1 MSYHSIEFLGFV
13 GVVLLVYYTLG
24 RRRQTAVLAL
34 ANLAFYALVGLK
46 SLPFLLTTALTTFL
60 AAKRIGGIYRE
71 YDDRIK
77 AAAAPERKLL
87 RAEAKARAK
96 KALAVGMA
104 VAIGLLV
111 IGKYT
116 AFALENLNAALGLL
130 RLPQLPVFRLL
141 LPLGISF
148 YTFMALSYL
157 LDVYWK
163 RYPAEDS
170 PVAYFA
176 YLSFFPHVVQG
187 PIDRYNDFKRQLE
200 GGVAFSYDR
209 LASGAQLMLWG
220 LFKKLVVADRL
231 GLFVDA
237 AFAYWNLCRG
247 FVLIAAVVTYSIQI
261 YADFS
266 GCIDI
271 VTGVA
276 EMMGITLRKN
286 FNHPYF
292 SRSMGEFWR
301 RWHMSLQEWFKDY
314 IYFPVST
321 SAFVKNTK
329 RRWAKA
335 GRTRAAELFGSCF
348 PILVVWLVSGIW
360 HGAAWKYVVWGLFHA
375 ALLIGGAI
383 LEPVFAGVNR
393 RLRIDPGHVAW
404 RAWQTLRTFALCCL
418 GRVFFRA
425 DSLRVAFSIL
435 GRMAHPRIAWASL
448 LKPSTYGMNIDRAI
462 VSVAAVVILI
472 VVDAVQERV
481 PIRQT
486 LARRGIALRWL
497 LAYGCLFA
505 VIIFGMYGHGY
516 GSAFIYERY

>member
-1 MSYHSIEFLGFV
+1 MSYHSIQFLGFV
-13 GVVLLVYYTLG
+13 GVVLAVYYTVG
-24 RRRQTAVLAL
+24 RRRQTIVIAL
-34 ANLAFYALVGLK
+34 SNLAFYALSGLK
-46 SLPFLLTTALTTFL
+46 ALPFLLTTALVTFL
-60 AAKRIGGIYRE
+60 AAKRIGGIYRA
-71 YDDRIK
+71 YDARIK
-77 AAAAPERKLL
+77 AAEAAERKVL

-96 KALAVGMA
+96 KALSVGMA

-111 IGKYT
+111 VCKYA
-116 AFALENLNAALGLL
+116 AFALENLNAALGLIHL
-130 RLPQLPVFRLL
+130 KQLPVFRLL
-141 LPLGISF
+141 LPLGVSF
-148 YTFMALSYL
+148 YTFMALGYL

-163 RYPAEDS
+163 RYPAEES
-170 PVAYFA
+170 PIAYFA
-176 YLSFFPHVVQG
+176 FLSFFPHVVQG
-187 PIDRYNDFKRQLE
+187 PIDRYNDFKRQLK
-200 GGVAFSYDR
+200 GGVAFSYEK
-209 LASGAQLMLWG
+209 LASGAQLMMWG
-220 LFKKLVVADRL
+220 FFKKLVVADRL

-237 AFAYWNLCRG
+237 AFTHWSRLRG
-247 FVLIAAVVTYSIQI
+247 FVLIAAVVTYSVQI

-276 EMMGITLRKN
+276 EMMGISLKRN

-292 SRSMGEFWR
+292 SRTMGEFWR
-301 RWHMSLQEWFKDY
+301 RWHISLQEWFKDY

-360 HGAAWKYVVWGLFHA
+360 LGAAWKYVVWGLFHA
-375 ALLIGGAI
+375 ALLIGSAI

-393 RLRIDPGHVAW
+393 RLRIDTAHFAW

-425 DSLRVAFSIL
+425 DDLRTAVAIL
-435 GRMAHPRIAWASL
+435 RKMARPGIAWASL

-462 VSVAAVVILI
+462 VSAAAVVILI
-472 VVDAVQERV
+472 VVDAVQERL
-481 PIRQT
+481 PIRET
-486 LARRGIALRWL
+486 LNRRGIALRWL

-505 VIIFGMYGHGY
+505 IVIFGMYGHGY

>member
-13 GVVLLVYYTLG
+13 GVVLLVYYAAG

-34 ANLAFYALVGLK
+34 ANLAFYAIAGLK
-46 SLPFLLTTALTTFL
+46 ALPFLLTTALVTFL

-71 YDDRIK
+71 YDERIK
-77 AAAAPERKLL
+77 AAEAPERKAL

-96 KALAVGMA
+96 KALAVGMI
-104 VAIGLLV
+104 VAIGLLAV
-111 IGKYT
+111 CKYA
-116 AFALENLNAALGLL
+116 AFVLENLNAALGLL
-130 RLPQLPVFRLL
+130 HIRQLPVFRLL

-148 YTFMALSYL
+148 YTFMALGYL

-176 YLSFFPHVVQG
+176 FLSFFPHVVQG
-187 PIDRYNDFKRQLE
+187 PIDRYNEFKRQLE
-200 GGVAFSYDR
+200 GGVTFSYDK
-209 LASGAQLMLWG
+209 LASGAQLMMWG
-220 LFKKLVVADRL
+220 FFKKLVVADRL

-237 AFAYWNLCRG
+237 TFGNWSRCRN
-247 FVLIAAVVTYSIQI
+247 FVLIAAVITYSIQI

-335 GRTRAAELFGSCF
+335 GKTRAAELFGSCF

-375 ALLIGGAI
+375 ALLISSAVF
-383 LEPVFAGVNR
+383 EPVFAGMNR
-393 RLRIDPGHVAW
+393 RLGINVAHPAW
-404 RAWQTLRTFALCCL
+404 RAWQMLRTFALCCL

-425 DSLRVAFSIL
+425 DDLRAAFGIL
-435 GRMAHPRIAWASL
+435 RRMARPHIVWA
-448 LKPSTYGMNIDRAI
+448 KVFRPSTYGMCIDRALVSI
-462 VSVAAVVILI
+462 VAVIILI
-472 VVDAVQERV
+472 VVDAVQERI
-481 PIRQT
+481 PIRET
-486 LARRGIALRWL
+486 LNRRGIPLRWA

-505 VIIFGMYGHGY
+505 IIIFGMYGHGY